1 MMDIKIYILFVVLI
15 LLILGILISSRDP
28 PGSKRMNAEK
38 ENSDSKY
45 AGKEIIYEHY
55 IYPVSYHIYRVLR
68 RFIGFKRES
77 NRCNSLKKIK
87 IVKSSEDIKEEYYCK
102 IISGI
107 YVSIL
112 IIVIAF
118 ICVNLKNKD
127 IVLFDNYFIERNE
140 PGDGSFNLDIY
151 KSYENNDI
159 KTDKEEISIEIPSR
173 EYSDK
178 EKDKIISSAKEYL
191 NKTILGDNDSL
202 DSVTE
207 PLNLIDKIP
216 DVGINV
222 KYKIEPDGYIESDG
236 SLNNYFEED
245 FQLVVI
251 TAVLEGQGI
260 SENVVYNLKLLKRE
274 KSADKI
280 LEEEYEDE
288 LNSALKKDPEKKW
301 IKLPESVGNLKV
313 KYEEVENKD
322 ELYVILVGIVLIIM
336 IPVFINNRIDE
347 EFKKRNTELILKYPE
362 LINKISLFVGAGL
375 SIRGAWE
382 QIIKEYEKSDEK
394 SFLYEEISATGNE
407 MENGVSESDAYIK
420 FGNRIGLLCYLK
432 FSALLVQNL
441 KKGSDDLLRL
451 MDMEASDAFIKRKE
465 QARILGEEAG
475 TKLLLPMFIMFT
487 VVIVII
493 MFSAFQ
499 SM

>member
-1 MMDIKIYILFVVLI
+1 MDIKIYILFVVLI

-245 FQLVVI
+245 FQLV
-251 TAVLEGQGI
+251 
-260 SENVVYNLKLLKRE
+260 
-274 KSADKI
+274 
-280 LEEEYEDE
+280 
-288 LNSALKKDPEKKW
+288 
-301 IKLPESVGNLKV
+301 
-313 KYEEVENKD
+313 
-322 ELYVILVGIVLIIM
+322 
-336 IPVFINNRIDE
+336 
-347 EFKKRNTELILKYPE
+347 
-362 LINKISLFVGAGL
+362 
-375 SIRGAWE
+375 
-382 QIIKEYEKSDEK
+382 
-394 SFLYEEISATGNE
+394 
-407 MENGVSESDAYIK
+407 
-420 FGNRIGLLCYLK
+420 
-432 FSALLVQNL
+432 
-441 KKGSDDLLRL
+441 
-451 MDMEASDAFIKRKE
+451 
-465 QARILGEEAG
+465 
-475 TKLLLPMFIMFT
+475 
-487 VVIVII
+487 
-493 MFSAFQ
+493 
-499 SM
+499 